1 MSIFLYRLGRAI
13 ARHRGVV
20 LGAWGL
26 MLALLGGAAGMLGD
40 HYDDSFSIP
49 GTESQQGQDLLG
61 VRFGLTGT
69 SGQVLFSVKSGAITD
84 KEPSSEGAGVVKAV
98 GKIHGAAMS
107 NPLTADIPVVNQDK
121 TSTLGAVRFDDKVPS
136 DATLA
141 AV

>member
-26 MLALLGGAAGMLGD
+26 MLTLLGGAASMLGD

-61 VRFGLTGT
+61 QRFGLTGT
-69 SGQVLFSVKSGAITD
+69 SGQVLFTVKSGVVTD
-84 KEPSSEGAGVVKAV
+84 KQPSSEVASIVKAV
-98 GKIHGAAMS
+98 GKISGVAMS
-107 NPLTADIPVVNQDK
+107 N
-121 TSTLGAVRFDDKVPS
+121 
-136 DATLA
+136 
-141 AV
+141 